1 MRIKDIIPES
11 TRYRRMAPKTLDTIY
26 AKQAY
31 DRELAAVNA
40 ANAAQQRDI
49 DNAKKREDY
58 AQKKDA
64 GTLPEDPIKVYSIH
78 ISRPYVRHWRKTH
91 DRQWALEH
99 AKLWRRIKQGVPA
112 NIKQQIYD
120 DPSYQAAVI
129 RIWDLA
135 DLVLKTYEL
144 PRPNFGVASGFS
156 RLDRV
161 GADKQD
167 AVDAVID
174 FTDAIKKVL
183 RKNNIDDTGRQLP
196 PQR

>member
-1 MRIKDIIPES
+1 MRIKDILPEN

-40 ANAAQQRDI
+40 ANAAKQLDI
-49 DNAKKREDY
+49 KNAKKREQY
-58 AQKKDA
+58 AKDKEA
-64 GTLPEDPIKVYSIH
+64 GLIEMPIQVYSIYIERH
-78 ISRPYVRHWRKTH
+78 LVRHWRKTH
-91 DRQWALEH
+91 DREWALEH
-99 AKLWRRIKQGVPA
+99 AKRWRRIKQAVPTH
-112 NIKQQIYD
+112 IKQEIYN

-135 DLVLKTYEL
+135 DLVLKTYEM
-144 PRPNFGVASGFS
+144 PPPNFGVASGFS

-174 FTDAIKKVL
+174 LTDAVKKVL